1 MNAPN
6 TSSDFSDAVTM
17 QRPFTEDR
25 SSRSVHRD
33 MRFYRLLSKVRWLTY
48 PGKILVVTFLGI
60 HVPLITV
67 VVVSLMYSLAD
78 LNTVL
83 TVLGILLAATLVGT
97 GLTLFVIS
105 DLLKPILETSRAL
118 RDYRVS
124 QRMPALPTGFTD
136 EVGILMRDTQDTIR
150 DLDGLL
156 MRLTFSDAE
165 SGLPNRYRIRQLFQE
180 QIAAGERIAIVAL
193 RVVNRP
199 EIEAFFDLDTGAAML
214 AQFTERLTRE
224 PAILSVGRAAPGLF
238 KFSIRW
244 KGRAETETRSIR
256 ACSWALPGS
265 RPSSSM
271 PTP

>member
-244 KGRAETETRSIR
+244 KGQSET
-256 ACSWALPGS
+256 
-265 RPSSSM
+265 
-271 PTP
+271 